1 MKAKAHKWV
10 SLLAALAIA
19 STLAAC
25 QGKSSSETAGGSPSG
40 SSGASPS
47 SSASAPQEHRTLT
60 VEVFDRGKPG
70 QPDLNNN
77 FWTKYINDN
86 FGKQFNVT
94 VNFVPVPRAQEVD
107 KLNVLMAAG
116 QAPDIVFTYNQGVVY
131 NYVQQGGLAEL
142 DSALQQYGSTLVNYL
157 GDDVLK
163 YGKFNG
169 KQYAIPGK
177 RTVLAGMNTFIRKDW
192 LDKLGLPVP
201 TTPEQF
207 YDTMV
212 AFKEKNPGN
221 VSGVI
226 PFGYAL
232 QPAYPGLGY
241 IPEAFK
247 PSSLTEEQFA
257 TLQTQS
263 IWLSN
268 WNLPGF
274 EDAVKYM
281 NKMYNAGLI
290 SPNFAI
296 DKDGKLLDADVSNG
310 KVGAFITNW
319 DGPYRTA
326 PGTLANLKKNVPGA
340 ELIPIDP
347 WQNDAGKHPK
357 NGYSP
362 NGMYIII
369 PKSSKNVDLAIQ
381 YLNWMADSKVTLFL
395 QNGEEGVDYNMVD
408 GIPKQTGTTNSGDK
422 MMTVAN
428 NLDYDL
434 LSNGIEL
441 GDPDKNAAAISA
453 GYPGF
458 EKEVENALKVGMT
471 DYYSLYYYSQ
481 PNAADAKYNA
491 TLTNLSAQMLA
502 KLIAA
507 KPSDVDGLY
516 KSLVQQYMDQGGKE
530 VMDEFVKNY
539 KAQNGQG

>member
-1 MKAKAHKWV
+1 MKGQGKRSICV
-10 SLLAALAIA
+10 SLVALTFA
-19 STLAAC
+19 SALAAC
-25 QGKSSSETAGGSPSG
+25 SSNSSSGTQNGTAGTAAGTTAD
-40 SSGASPS
+40 ASK
-47 SSASAPQEHRTLT
+47 EHRTLT

-86 FGKQFNVT
+86 FGKQFNAT
-94 VNFVPVPRAQEVD
+94 VNFVSVPRAQEVD
-107 KLNVLMAAG
+107 KLNVLMASG
-116 QAPDIVFTYNQGVVY
+116 QAPDISFTYTQGVVY

-142 DSALQQYGSTLVNYL
+142 DSVLKQYGPTLTKYL

-169 KQYAIPGK
+169 KQFSIPGK
-177 RTVLAGMNTFIRKDW
+177 RTVLAGSNTFIRKDW

-226 PFGYAL
+226 PYGFSL
-232 QPAYPGLGY
+232 QPSNPGLNY

-257 TLQTQS
+257 TLQPQS
-263 IWLSN
+263 IWLTN
-268 WNLPGF
+268 WNMPGF
-274 EDAVKYM
+274 DKAVQYM

-290 SPNFAI
+290 SPNFAT
-296 DKDGKLLDADVSNG
+296 DKDGKLLDADISNG
-310 KVGAFITNW
+310 KVGAFQTNW

-326 PGTLANLKKNVPGA
+326 PGTYANLAKNVPGA
-340 ELIPIDP
+340 QLIPIDP

-357 NGYSP
+357 NVYSP

-369 PKSSKNVDLAIQ
+369 PKTSKNVDLAIQ
-381 YLNWMADSKVTLFL
+381 YLNWMADPKVTLFL
-395 QNGEEGVDYNMVD
+395 QNGQEGVDYNMVND
-408 GIPKQTGTTNSGDK
+408 VPKQTGTTNSGDK

-428 NLDYDL
+428 NLDYDI

-441 GDPDKNAAAISA
+441 GDQQKNTAAISA
-453 GYPGF
+453 GYPGY
-458 EKEVENALKVGMT
+458 EKDVENALKVGMVDSYT
-471 DYYSLYYYSQ
+471 TYYYSL
-481 PNAADAKYNA
+481 PNAADAKSN
-491 TLTNLSAQMLA
+491 TELKNLSAQMLA
-502 KLIAA
+502 KLIVA
-507 KPSDVDGLY
+507 KPAEVDSLY
-516 KSLVQQYMDQGGKE
+516 KTLVQQYMSQGGQA
-530 VMDEFVKNY
+530 VQDEYIKNY
-539 KAQNGQG
+539 KAQNGK

>member
-1 MKAKAHKWV
+1 MKVKKGRSICF
-10 SLLAALAIA
+10 SLAGLLIA
-19 STLAAC
+19 STLSACTSNSSTGTSATSTASATQAAA
-25 QGKSSSETAGGSPSG
+25 TAG
-40 SSGASPS
+40 ASK
-47 SSASAPQEHRTLT
+47 EHRTLT

-77 FWTKYINDN
+77 YWTKYINDN
-86 FGKQFNVT
+86 FGKQFNAT
-94 VNFVPVPRAQEVD
+94 VKFVSVPRAQEVD

-116 QAPDIVFTYNQGVVY
+116 QAPDITFTYNQGVVY

-142 DSALQQYGSTLVNYL
+142 DSVLKQYGPVLTKYL

-169 KQYAIPGK
+169 KQYSVPGK
-177 RTVLAGMNTFIRKDW
+177 RTVLAGSNTFIRKDW

-201 TTPEQF
+201 TTPQQF

-226 PFGYAL
+226 PYGYSL
-232 QPAYPGLGY
+232 QPLNPGLSL

-247 PSSLTEEQFA
+247 PSNLTEEQFA
-257 TLQTQS
+257 TLQPQS
-263 IWLSN
+263 IWLAN
-268 WNLPGF
+268 WSMPGF
-274 EDAVKYM
+274 DKAVQYV

-290 SPNFAI
+290 SPNFAT
-296 DKDGKLLDADVSNG
+296 DKDGKLLDADISNG
-310 KVGAFITNW
+310 KVGAFQTNW

-326 PGTLANLKKNVPGA
+326 PGTYTNLVKNVPGA
-340 ELIPIDP
+340 QLIPIDP

-369 PKSSKNVDLAIQ
+369 PKTSKNVDLAIQ
-381 YLNWMADSKVTLFL
+381 YLNWMSDPKVTLFL
-395 QNGEEGVDYNMVD
+395 QNGQEGVDYNMVN
-408 GIPKQTGTTNSGDK
+408 GVPKQTGTTNSGDK

-428 NLDYDL
+428 NLDYDI

-441 GDPDKNAAAISA
+441 GDQKKNDAAIST
-453 GYPGF
+453 GYPGY
-458 EKEVENALKVGMT
+458 EKDAENALKVGMV
-471 DYYSLYYYSQ
+471 DYYANYFYSI
-481 PNAADAKYNA
+481 PNAADAKNNA
-491 TLTNLSAQMLA
+491 ALKNLSAQMLA
-502 KLIAA
+502 KLIVA
-507 KPSDVDGLY
+507 KPAEVEGLY
-516 KSLVQQYMDQGGKE
+516 KSLVQQYMDQGGKAVE
-530 VMDEFVKNY
+530 DEFIKNY
-539 KAQNGQG
+539 KAQNNK

>member
-1 MKAKAHKWV
+1 LKAKAHKLI
-10 SLLAALAIA
+10 SIPLAALTIA

-25 QGKSSSETAGGSPSG
+25 QSD
-40 SSGASPS
+40 SSGAQSGGQKD
-47 SSASAPQEHRTLT
+47 SATGAKEHRTLT

-77 FWTKYINDN
+77 FWTRYINDH

-116 QAPDIVFTYNQGVVY
+116 QAPDIVFTYNKGVVY

-142 DSALQQYGSTLVNYL
+142 DSALKQYGPTLTKYL

-177 RTVLAGMNTFIRKDW
+177 RTVLAGNNTFIRKDW

-207 YDTMV
+207 YNTMV

-221 VSGVI
+221 VDGVI
-226 PFGYAL
+226 PFGYSL

-247 PSSLTEEQFA
+247 PSNLTEEQFA
-257 TLQTQS
+257 TLQPQP
-263 IWLSN
+263 IWMSN
-268 WNLPGF
+268 WNLPGY
-274 EDAVKYM
+274 DKAVQYM

-290 SPNFAI
+290 SPNFAT
-296 DKDGKLLDADVSNG
+296 DKDGKLLDADISNG
-310 KVGAFITNW
+310 KVGAFMTNW

-326 PGTLANLKKNVPGA
+326 PGTLTNLKKNVPGA

-362 NGMYIII
+362 NGMYIMI
-369 PKSSKNVDLAIQ
+369 PKSSKNVDLAVQ
-381 YLNWMADSKVTLFL
+381 YLNWMADPQVTLFL
-395 QNGEEGVDYNMVD
+395 QNGQEGVDYNMVN

-441 GDPDKNAAAISA
+441 GDPQKNAAAISA

-458 EKEVENALKVGMT
+458 EKEVENALKVSMT
-471 DYYSLYYYSQ
+471 DYYSLYYYEL
-481 PNAADAKYNA
+481 PNAADAKYNS

-502 KLIAA
+502 KLIVA
-507 KPSDVDGLY
+507 KPAEFDNLY
-516 KSLVQQYMDQGGKE
+516 KTLVQQYMDQGGKA
-530 VMDEFVKNY
+530 VQDEYVKNY
-539 KAQNGQG
+539 KAQNGKK

>member
-1 MKAKAHKWV
+1 MKTKALKLT
-10 SLLAALAIA
+10 SILLVALTIA
-19 STLAAC
+19 SALAAC
-25 QGKSSSETAGGSPSG
+25 QSKSSNGSASDTPGGTASG
-40 SSGASPS
+40 TTNDT
-47 SSASAPQEHRTLT
+47 ASAPKEHRTLT

-77 FWTKYINDN
+77 FWTKYVNDN

-142 DSALQQYGSTLVNYL
+142 DSVLQQYGATLTNYL

-177 RTVLAGMNTFIRKDW
+177 RTVLAGDNTFIRKDW

-201 TTPEQF
+201 TTPDQF

-226 PFGYAL
+226 PFGYSL
-232 QPAYPGLGY
+232 QPPYPGLGY

-247 PSSLTEEQFA
+247 PSNLTEEQFA
-257 TLQTQS
+257 TFQAQP
-263 IWLSN
+263 IWMSN
-268 WNLPGF
+268 WNLPGY
-274 EDAVKYM
+274 DKAVQYM

-296 DKDGKLLDADVSNG
+296 DKDGKMLDADVSNG

-326 PGTLANLKKNVPGA
+326 PGTLTNLKKNVPGA

-362 NGMYIII
+362 NGMYIIM
-369 PKSSKNVDLAIQ
+369 PKSSKNVDLAVQ

-395 QNGEEGVDYNMVD
+395 QNGEEGVDYNMVN
-408 GIPKQTGTTNSGDK
+408 GVPKQTGTTNSGEK

-441 GDPDKNAAAISA
+441 GDPQKNAAAISA

-471 DYYSLYYYSQ
+471 DYYSLYYYSS
-481 PNAADAKYNA
+481 PNTADAKYNSA
-491 TLTNLSAQMLA
+491 LTNLSAQMLA
-502 KLIAA
+502 KLIVS
-507 KPSDVDGLY
+507 KPADLDKLY
-516 KSLVQQYMDQGGKE
+516 KTLVQQYMDQGGQE
-530 VMDEFVKNY
+530 VQDEYVKNY
-539 KAQNGQG
+539 KAQNSQ

>member
-1 MKAKAHKWV
+1 MKSKAKRSIHV
-10 SLLAALAIA
+10 SLAALTLA

-25 QGKSSSETAGGSPSG
+25 TSNSPSG
-40 SSGASPS
+40 TPSGTAGSTK
-47 SSASAPQEHRTLT
+47 EHRTLT

-86 FGKQFNVT
+86 FGKQFNAT
-94 VNFVPVPRAQEVD
+94 VNFVSVPRAQEVD

-116 QAPDIVFTYNQGVVY
+116 QAPDISFTYNTGLVY

-142 DSALQQYGSTLVNYL
+142 DSVLKQHGPTLTKYL

-177 RTVLAGMNTFIRKDW
+177 RTVLAGSNTFIRKDW

-207 YDTMV
+207 YNTMV

-226 PFGYAL
+226 PYGYSL
-232 QPAYPGLGY
+232 QPLNPGLGY
-241 IPEAFK
+241 VPEAFR
-247 PSSLTEEQFA
+247 PSNLTEEQFA
-257 TLQTQS
+257 TLQPQPS
-263 IWLSN
+263 WLAN
-268 WNLPGF
+268 WNMPGF
-274 EDAVKYM
+274 DKAVQYM

-290 SPNFAI
+290 SPNFAT
-296 DKDGKLLDADVSNG
+296 DKDGKLLDADISNG
-310 KVGAFITNW
+310 KVGAFQTNW

-326 PGTLANLKKNVPGA
+326 PGTLANLTKNVPGA
-340 ELIPIDP
+340 QLIPIDP

-369 PKSSKNVDLAIQ
+369 PKSSKNIDLAIQ
-381 YLNWMADSKVTLFL
+381 YLNWMADPKVTLFL
-395 QNGEEGVDYNMVD
+395 QNGQEGVDYNMVN
-408 GIPKQTGTTNSGDK
+408 GVPKQTGTTNSGDK

-428 NLDYDL
+428 NLDYDIL
-434 LSNGIEL
+434 TNGIEL
-441 GDPDKNAAAISA
+441 GDQQKNNAAISA
-453 GYPGF
+453 GYPGY
-458 EKEVENALKVGMT
+458 EKEVENALKVGMV
-471 DYYSLYYYSQ
+471 DYYTTYFYSL
-481 PNAADAKYNA
+481 PNAADAKNN
-491 TLTNLSAQMLA
+491 TELKNLSAQMLA
-502 KLIAA
+502 KLIVA
-507 KPSDVDGLY
+507 KPAEVDSLY
-516 KSLVQQYMDQGGKE
+516 KTLVQQYMSQGGQA
-530 VMDEFVKNY
+530 VQDEYVKNY
-539 KAQNGQG
+539 KAQNGK

>member
-1 MKAKAHKWV
+1 MKVRARRLINV
-10 SLLAALAIA
+10 SLAALTIA
-19 STLAAC
+19 ATLAAC
-25 QGKSSSETAGGSPSG
+25 QSNSSSGTQDSTAGTTST
-40 SSGASPS
+40 A
-47 SSASAPQEHRTLT
+47 ATTKEHRTLT

-77 FWTKYINDN
+77 FWTKYINDH
-86 FGKQFNVT
+86 FGKQYNAT
-94 VNFVPVPRAQEVD
+94 VKFVSVPRAQEVD
-107 KLNVLMAAG
+107 KLNVLMASG
-116 QAPDIVFTYNQGVVY
+116 EAPDISYTYNQAVVY

-142 DSALQQYGSTLVNYL
+142 DPVLKQHGPTLTKYL
-157 GDDVLK
+157 GDEVLK

-169 KQYAIPGK
+169 KQYSVPGK
-177 RTVLAGMNTFIRKDW
+177 RTVLAGSNTFIRKDW

-201 TTPEQF
+201 TTAEQF

-226 PFGYAL
+226 PYGYSL
-232 QPAYPGLGY
+232 QPQNPGLSY

-247 PSSLTEEQFA
+247 PSNLTEEQFA
-257 TLQTQS
+257 TLQPQA
-263 IWLSN
+263 IWLAN
-268 WNLPGF
+268 WNMPGF
-274 EDAVKYM
+274 DKAVQYM

-290 SPNFAI
+290 SPNFAT
-296 DKDGKLLDADVSNG
+296 DKDGKMLDADISNG
-310 KVGAFITNW
+310 KVGAFQTNW

-326 PGTLANLKKNVPGA
+326 PGTYANLAKNVPGA
-340 ELIPIDP
+340 QLIPIDP

-381 YLNWMADSKVTLFL
+381 YLNWMADPKVTLFL
-395 QNGEEGVDYNMVD
+395 QNGEEGVDYNMVN

-428 NLDYDL
+428 NLDYDI

-441 GDPDKNAAAISA
+441 GDQAKNTAAISS
-453 GYPGF
+453 GYPGY
-458 EKEVENALKVGMT
+458 EKDVENALKVGMV
-471 DYYSLYYYSQ
+471 DYYTTYFHSI
-481 PNAADAKYNA
+481 PNAADAKNNA
-491 TLTNLSAQMLA
+491 TLKNLSAQMLA
-502 KLIAA
+502 KLIVA
-507 KPSDVDGLY
+507 KPAEVDSLY
-516 KSLVQQYMDQGGKE
+516 KTLVQQYMDQGGQA
-530 VMDEFVKNY
+530 VQDEYIKNY
-539 KAQNGQG
+539 KAQNGK

>member
-1 MKAKAHKWV
+1 MISLKVKIQRSIFV
-10 SLLAALAIA
+10 SLVALTFA
-19 STLAAC
+19 SALAAC
-25 QGKSSSETAGGSPSG
+25 QSNSSSSTQNGTAGTPK
-40 SSGASPS
+40 
-47 SSASAPQEHRTLT
+47 EHRTLT

-77 FWTKYINDN
+77 FWTKYVNDN

-94 VNFVPVPRAQEVD
+94 VKYVSVPRAEEVD

-116 QAPDIVFTYNQGVVY
+116 QAPDISFTYNQGVVY
-131 NYVQQGGLAEL
+131 NYVQQGGLADL
-142 DSALQQYGSTLVNYL
+142 DSALKQYGPVLTQYL

-169 KQYAIPGK
+169 KQYAVPGK
-177 RTVLAGMNTFIRKDW
+177 RTVLAGSNTFIRKDW

-201 TTPEQF
+201 TTPDEF
-207 YDTMV
+207 YNTMV

-226 PFGYAL
+226 PYGYSL
-232 QPAYPGLGY
+232 QPLNPGLSY

-247 PSSLTEEQFA
+247 PSNLTEEQFA
-257 TLQTQS
+257 TLQPQA
-263 IWLSN
+263 IWLTN
-268 WNLPGF
+268 WSLPGF
-274 EDAVKYM
+274 DKAVAYM
-281 NKMYNAGLI
+281 NKMYNADLI
-290 SPNFAI
+290 SPNFAT
-296 DKDGKLLDADVSNG
+296 DKDGKMLDADISNG
-310 KVGAFITNW
+310 KVGAFQTNW

-326 PGTLANLKKNVPGA
+326 PGTYANLVKNVPGA

-381 YLNWMADSKVTLFL
+381 YLNWMADPKVTLFL
-395 QNGEEGVDYNMVD
+395 QNGEEGVDYNMVN
-408 GIPKQTGTTNSGDK
+408 GIPKQTGTTNEGDK

-428 NLDYDL
+428 NLDYDI

-441 GDPDKNAAAISA
+441 GDQQKNSEAISA
-453 GYPGF
+453 GYPGY
-458 EKEVENALKVGMT
+458 EKDAENALKVGMT
-471 DYYSLYYYSQ
+471 DYYATYFYSI
-481 PNAADAKYNA
+481 PNAADAKSNA
-491 TLTNLSAQMLA
+491 ELKNLSAQMLA
-502 KLIAA
+502 KLIVA
-507 KPSDVDGLY
+507 KPAEVDSLY
-516 KSLVQQYMDQGGKE
+516 KSLVQQYMVQGGQAVE
-530 VMDEFVKNY
+530 DEYIKNY
-539 KAQNGQG
+539 KTQNGQ